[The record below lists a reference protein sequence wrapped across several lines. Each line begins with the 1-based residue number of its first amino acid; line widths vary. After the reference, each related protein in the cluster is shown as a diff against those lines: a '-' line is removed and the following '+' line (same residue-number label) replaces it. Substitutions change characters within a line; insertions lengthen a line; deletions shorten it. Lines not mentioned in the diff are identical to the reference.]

1 METPN
6 IPTKPKGHGVLI
18 AVIAVVV
25 VIILVGSFIGLDYNN
40 LFHPKPAAQTIFVYS
55 GPAGP
60 ANADHLLGG
69 CVVAEMAN
77 GSTPMASAQLIAFLL
92 NPAVQKSFGS
102 ATGFIPVDTGAFNT
116 TPSTTI
122 PTIYKASNASVTVYY
137 YTSLTESDYNYV
149 SSEMSTFMSMY
160 PNIVV
165 KTSFISAS
173 KIVSEFQTQLAA
185 KSHENIVTTI
195 DNIDVGTLFFDGYL
209 ANLTSMAPTI
219 TAGAGTISSVTGLN
233 NYEVKVFHGIYF
245 MTQLVN
251 IPLVWINYTAM
262 QKAGIS
268 SPPTTDAQL
277 MSDAKTLYNYYG
289 VGMVNFQGHGGASTP
304 TELYQWMVQ
313 FGGNPMVFNDTG
325 DIAAME
331 YLYNLS
337 AYFSPDYPASY
348 WDTYTGLASNTYTI
362 MDYQWPGSV
371 NLTTLAMKPYNSSDT
386 VLNASFN
393 ALSTGVFIR
402 DPVAWLSQWQFYM
415 DAAWTSIIEDH
426 GSYSQI
432 PHILS
437 SENAALFNY
446 LNTTSAYGP
455 EVAMNYTMG
464 YYQPVVT

>member
-1 METPN
+1 M
-6 IPTKPKGHGVLI
+6 
-18 AVIAVVV
+18 
-25 VIILVGSFIGLDYNN
+25 
-40 LFHPKPAAQTIFVYS
+40 
-55 GPAGP
+55 
-60 ANADHLLGG
+60 
-69 CVVAEMAN
+69 
-77 GSTPMASAQLIAFLL
+77 
-92 NPAVQKSFGS
+92 QKSFGS
-102 ATGFIPVDTGAFNT
+102 ATGFIPVDTGAFST

-149 SSEMSTFMSMY
+149 SSEMSTFTSMY
-160 PNIVV
+160 PNIHVT
-165 KTSFISAS
+165 TSFISAS

-195 DNIDVGTLFFDGYL
+195 DNIDVGTLFYDGYL

-233 NYEVKVFHGIYF
+233 NYEVKVFGGVYF

-325 DIAAME
+325 DIAAK
-331 YLYNLS
+331 YV
-337 AYFSPDYPASY
+337 
-348 WDTYTGLASNTYTI
+348 W
-362 MDYQWPGSV
+362 
-371 NLTTLAMKPYNSSDT
+371 NLT
-386 VLNASFN
+386 V
-393 ALSTGVFIR
+393 
-402 DPVAWLSQWQFYM
+402 
-415 DAAWTSIIEDH
+415 
-426 GSYSQI
+426 
-432 PHILS
+432 
-437 SENAALFNY
+437 
-446 LNTTSAYGP
+446 
-455 EVAMNYTMG
+455 
-464 YYQPVVT
+464 

>member
-1 METPN
+1 
-6 IPTKPKGHGVLI
+6 
-18 AVIAVVV
+18 
-25 VIILVGSFIGLDYNN
+25 
-40 LFHPKPAAQTIFVYS
+40 
-55 GPAGP
+55 
-60 ANADHLLGG
+60 
-69 CVVAEMAN
+69 
-77 GSTPMASAQLIAFLL
+77 
-92 NPAVQKSFGS
+92 
-102 ATGFIPVDTGAFNT
+102 
-116 TPSTTI
+116 
-122 PTIYKASNASVTVYY
+122 
-137 YTSLTESDYNYV
+137 
-149 SSEMSTFMSMY
+149 MSMY
-160 PNIVV
+160 PNIHV

-173 KIVSEFQTQLAA
+173 KIVSQFQTQLAA

-195 DNIDVGTLFFDGYL
+195 DNIDVGTLFYDGYL

-233 NYEVKVFHGIYF
+233 NYEVKVFGGVYF

-251 IPLVWINYTAM
+251 IPLVWINYSAM

-371 NLTTLAMKPYNSSDT
+371 NLTTLAMKPYNSTDT

-426 GSYSQI
+426 SSYSSI
-432 PHILS
+432 PTILS
-437 SENAALFNY
+437 TENAALWSY
-446 LNTTSAYGP
+446 LNTTYSPAVGMQYEIGD
-455 EVAMNYTMG
+455 
-464 YYQPVVT
+464 YQPVVT